1 LPPLPAGP
9 VAIIAGGGSLPVEVA
24 QAARGAGREV
34 FIVAL
39 RGFADKAVQAFP
51 HAHADMLDP
60 AGIIA
65 LLRREQAGSVVLAGA
80 VGRPGPMAVASV
92 FSAFRNRD
100 EIARILSGGDD
111 TLLRG
116 VVRLL
121 EDAGLTVVGAHEVAP
136 ALLAGDGPLGGVT
149 APREAL
155 ADIALGTRLL
165 ETIGPFDIGQGCVV
179 AAGRILAVE
188 GPEGTD
194 AMLERVAGL
203 LKRRVR
209 LGEGEHPVLIKG
221 PKPAQDSRVDL
232 PAIGEKT
239 IHKAAAAG
247 CGGIAVAAGG
257 VVLIDRAELVAAA
270 DRTGLFIHGFAMQ

>member
-1 LPPLPAGP
+1 LPQPRVGP
-9 VAIIAGGGSLPVEVA
+9 VAIIAGGGHLPVEVA
-24 QAARGAGREV
+24 EAAVAAGRDV
-34 FIVAL
+34 FVVAL
-39 RGFADKAVQAFP
+39 RGFADKAVLAFP

-65 LLRREQAGSVVLAGA
+65 LLHREQAGSVVLAGA
-80 VGRPGPMAVASV
+80 VGRPGPMVVTSV

-100 EIARILSGGDD
+100 EIGRILSGGDD

-121 EDAGLTVVGAHEVAP
+121 EDAGLTVVGAHEIAP
-136 ALLAGDGPLGGVT
+136 SLLAGAGALGTLT
-149 APREAL
+149 APPQAL
-155 ADIALGTRLL
+155 ADIGLGARLL
-165 ETIGPFDIGQGCVV
+165 QAIGPFDIGQGCVV
-179 AAGRILAVE
+179 AAGRVLAVE

-209 LGEGEHPVLIKG
+209 LGEGEHPVLIKR

-239 IHKAAAAG
+239 VQKAAAAG
-247 CGGIAVAAGG
+247 CCGIAVAAGG
-257 VVLIDRAELVAAA
+257 VVLIAREELVAAA
-270 DRTGLFIHGFAMQ
+270 NRSGLFIHGFIAE

>member
-1 LPPLPAGP
+1 MPPLPAGP

-24 QAARGAGREV
+24 QAAQAAGREV

-39 RGFADKAVQAFP
+39 RGFADRAVLAFP
-51 HAHADMLDP
+51 HAQADMLDP

-65 LLRREQAGSVVLAGA
+65 LLRREQPGAVVLAGA
-80 VGRPGPMAVASV
+80 VSRPGPMAVTSV

-121 EDAGLTVVGAHEVAP
+121 EDAGLTVVGAHEIAP
-136 ALLAGDGPLGGVT
+136 SLLAGEGPLGTVT
-149 APREAL
+149 ASPEAL
-155 ADIALGTRLL
+155 ADIGFAARLL
-165 ETIGPFDIGQGCVV
+165 DAIGPFDIGQGCVV
-179 AAGRILAVE
+179 AAGRVLAVE

-194 AMLERVAGL
+194 AMLERAAGL

-209 LGEGEHPVLIKG
+209 LGEGESPVLIKG

-239 IHKAAAAG
+239 VQKAAAAG

-270 DRTGLFIHGFAMQ
+270 DRLGLFVHGFTTA